1 MIRILF
7 VMLAVMMVSGCER
20 KGPMERTGERLDEIG
35 ENIKEGESPLKKKGP
50 MEKAGEAIDD
60 SVEGNKK

>member
-1 MIRILF
+1 MIRILL

-35 ENIKEGESPLKKKGP
+35 ENSKEGDSLLKKRGA

-60 SVEGNKK
+60 SIDGKKK